1 MSESEVAGGLG
12 AGAENQLRGSHTAT
26 AVVDGTGRISLWSP
40 RAEALLGYPAGEVC
54 GTPAV
59 DLLAIRKSR
68 DAAVACGGEQQGA
81 ARGWDGVLA
90 LRHRDGHELR
100 VALYARPLL
109 GREGQAGW
117 SISAAD
123 ARQVEREEV
132 DRAVLQALFT
142 QSPIPITVMDSE
154 LRYRWVN
161 AATARL
167 AAVPAERLIGRRIG
181 EDQPEVD
188 FETIERVLRH
198 VRDTGEPVLDFQ
210 VRGRLPSDPDR
221 ERVASGSSFRLTDQA
236 GRLLGMCQTYVDI
249 TDGWRAQQRL
259 ELLTEAGG
267 RIGTTLDVE
276 RTAQD
281 LVDIL
286 VPAFGDV
293 AWVELA
299 EAVLEGDEPPKALGG
314 GRQHWR
320 RAAVASATGTW
331 PAGLLRH
338 GAPVP
343 LLPDTSTLRGLQHG
357 KAKVIDREQFITQL
371 RDPRLVELF
380 VPHSGRWIALA
391 PLFARGLVLGVV
403 AVWRAERPD
412 PFDQEDAE
420 LLTEIASRAA
430 LSVDNARRY
439 TREHRA
445 AVALQQRLLPA
456 ATTGTAAAQTV
467 GFYRPAGG
475 GAEISGDW
483 FDVIALP
490 SLRVALVVGD
500 VAGHGL
506 HATATMGRLRT
517 AIQTLA
523 DLELDPTELLTHL
536 DDMVQ
541 RLAAEAPHGDA
552 IGATCL
558 YAVYD
563 PVTRHCA
570 MATAGHPPPVV
581 VRPDRTVQVVDVSPG
596 PPLGVGGMP
605 FETVTIDLDPGSTLA
620 LYTDGLLHRD
630 TRDLGAG
637 LRWLTDSLATLSG
650 PERDLSDIGR
660 TLLTG
665 LEEHPRHDDIALLL
679 ARTRALPVDT
689 TASWEF
695 PADPAVVAD
704 AREAVARRLT
714 AWGLD
719 ELAFTTELI
728 VSELVTN
735 AVRYAGG
742 PVGLR
747 LIRENVLVCEVTDP
761 SNTQPRLRRARWSD
775 EGGRGL
781 FLVAQLTTRWGSRY
795 GQNGKTIWAE
805 QPLTAY
811 PGQLASPLQT
821 TP

>member
-1 MSESEVAGGLG
+1 MSGPGVAGGLG
-12 AGAENQLRGSHTAT
+12 AAAESRPCEPHPAT
-26 AVVDGTGRISLWSP
+26 AVVDGTGTISLWSP
-40 RAEALLGYPAGEVC
+40 QAEALLGYPAAEVC

-59 DLLAIRKSR
+59 DLLAVPKSW
-68 DAAVACGGEQQGA
+68 DAVVASGERHGA
-81 ARGWDGVLA
+81 AGGWDGVLA
-90 LRHRDGHELR
+90 LKHRDGHELR
-100 VALYARPLL
+100 VALYVRPLL

-117 SISAAD
+117 SVGAAD

-132 DRAVLQALFT
+132 DRAILKALFT
-142 QSPIPITVMDSE
+142 QSPIPITVMDGD

-161 AATARL
+161 AATARSV
-167 AAVPAERLIGRRIG
+167 AVPAEGLIGRRIG
-181 EDQPEVD
+181 EREPD
-188 FETIERVLRH
+188 FDVETIERVLRH

-210 VRGRLPSDPDR
+210 VRGRLASDPGR
-221 ERVASGSSFRLTDQA
+221 ERVASGSSFRLTDPA
-236 GRLLGMCQTYVDI
+236 GRLLGMCQTYVDV
-249 TDGWRAQQRL
+249 TDGYRARRRL

-281 LVDIL
+281 LVDVL
-286 VPAFGDV
+286 VPAFGDM

-299 EAVLEGDEPPKALGG
+299 EAVLEGDEPPKVLGG
-314 GRQHWR
+314 GRLHWR
-320 RAAVASATGTW
+320 RTAMASATGTW
-331 PAGLLRH
+331 PAGLLRP
-338 GAPVP
+338 GTPVP
-343 LLPDTSTLRGLQHG
+343 LLPDTPTLRRIQHG
-357 KAKVIDREQFITQL
+357 ETTVSGREEFITQL
-371 RDPRLVELF
+371 SDPRLRELL
-380 VPHSGRWIALA
+380 VPEGGHSTALA

-403 AVWRAERPD
+403 TVWRTERAD
-412 PFDQEDAE
+412 VFDQEDAE
-420 LLTEIASRAA
+420 LLSEIASRAA

-456 ATTGTAAAQTV
+456 ATTSTAAVRTA

-517 AIQTLA
+517 AIRTLA

-536 DDMVQ
+536 DDLVQ
-541 RLAAEAPHGDA
+541 RLAAEGQPHGDA

-581 VRPDRTVQVVDVSPG
+581 VRPDRTIQVVDVSPG

-605 FETVTIDLDPGSTLA
+605 FETAVIDLDPDNVLA
-620 LYTDGLLHRD
+620 LYTDGLLYRD
-630 TRDLGAG
+630 THDVDAG
-637 LRWLTDSLATLSG
+637 LRWLTDNLATLSG
-650 PERDLSDIGR
+650 PERDLSAIGR
-660 TLLTG
+660 TLLRG
-665 LEEHPRHDDIALLL
+665 LEEHPRDDDIALLL
-679 ARTRALPVDT
+679 ARTHALPADS

-704 AREAVARRLT
+704 AREAVTRRLT
-714 AWGLD
+714 DWGLD
-719 ELAFTTELI
+719 ELAFSTELI

-735 AVRYAGG
+735 ALRHAGG
-742 PVGLR
+742 PIGLR
-747 LIRENVLVCEVTDP
+747 LIRENVLICEVTDP

-795 GQNGKTIWAE
+795 GRHGKTIWAE
-805 QPLTAY
+805 QPLAPH
-811 PGQLASPLQT
+811 PGL
-821 TP
+821 